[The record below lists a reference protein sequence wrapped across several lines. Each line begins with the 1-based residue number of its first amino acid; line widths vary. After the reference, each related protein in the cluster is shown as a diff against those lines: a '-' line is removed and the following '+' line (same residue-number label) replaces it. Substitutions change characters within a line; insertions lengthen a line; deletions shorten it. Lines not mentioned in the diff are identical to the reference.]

1 MTIPWSFT
9 ASLLHLSSPCV
20 ILYFMDLLLANV
32 LGYCNPAP
40 KLRQASHNFLHLAVR
55 YFGAIAAEHNT
66 VRTRCSA
73 QWLKSESVIQL
84 QDLRSDGVTLPHVVA
99 VQVLIVFHN
108 SPHLECCIFH
118 THILCLVSI
127 DNNCVQTQIR
137 VSDVLKDS
145 CTLTILK
152 HSLHLQVPKKVP
164 RLSWN
169 SNSPYQIILCFM
181 QWVESEFDTTL

>member
-1 MTIPWSFT
+1 
-9 ASLLHLSSPCV
+9 
-20 ILYFMDLLLANV
+20 MDLLLANV

-55 YFGAIAAEHNT
+55 SFGAIAAEHNT

-73 QWLKSESVIQL
+73 QWLKSESVAQL
-84 QDLRSDGVTLPHVVA
+84 QDLRSDGVTIPRVVA

-108 SPHLECCIFH
+108 IPYLICCIFH

-127 DNNCVQTQIR
+127 NNNCVQTQLR

-145 CTLTILK
+145 CTLTTKTFSALTSAEEGSTVVVKLK
-152 HSLHLQVPKKVP
+152 LSL
-164 RLSWN
+164 
-169 SNSPYQIILCFM
+169 SNNFM
-181 QWVESEFDTTL
+181 FYAVSGKRI